1 MGPYLLSVY
10 FCTWEKNAQ
19 VQDSELLSV
28 SLKIIIGLRHIPCAI
43 VINWKQIF
51 LGRLF
56 GAILPLEI
64 EYTPP
69 C

>member
-10 FCTWEKNAQ
+10 FCTWEKNTQ
-19 VQDSELLSV
+19 VQGYELLSA
-28 SLKIIIGLRHIPCAI
+28 SLKIIIGLRHITCAI

-51 LGRLF
+51 FGRLF

-64 EYTPP
+64 AYTPP